1 MANITLKDVNGNNI
15 YPEVDV
21 STLSGTIEYGE
32 TGFTKGGDVYDALGS
47 KADLSDI
54 PKFSSAQYCD
64 EDYRDYH
71 LPYNYNMH
79 KITEDDLT
87 AKGSLSNE
95 YYFYMKLPLKMP
107 NTSKYV
113 QLMGSIYGARILKK
127 GATAGSY
134 SGQSLTSSYITSM
147 DIMLGGTNGNPI
159 TDEPIIRRIDSS
171 EFATSDRHYN
181 DSNRTGQG
189 IYHFTHFGA
198 ASVNMQAINADASYL
213 LVKVN
218 LPQSTSLK
226 ADDIFEI
233 FIGWIE
239 F

>member
-1 MANITLKDVNGNNI
+1 MANITLKDINGNNI

-21 STLSGTIEYGE
+21 STLSGNIEYGG

-54 PKFSSAQYCD
+54 PTFRVTQYCD
-64 EDYRDYH
+64 EDYSDYH
-71 LPYNYNMH
+71 LSYNKNMH
-79 KITEDDLT
+79 KITEDDLA
-87 AKGSLSNE
+87 AKGTLSNE
-95 YYFYMKLPLKMP
+95 YYFYMKLPLEISR
-107 NTSKYV
+107 TSKYV
-113 QLMGSIYGARILKK
+113 KLIGSIYGARILKK
-127 GATAGSY
+127 GSTAGSY

-181 DSNRTGQG
+181 DSNRTAQG
-189 IYHFTHFGA
+189 IFHFTHFGA

-218 LPQSTSLK
+218 LPQPTSFK
-226 ADDIFEI
+226 EGDIFEI